1 MLKIAVIGLGDI
13 SKIHIPVI
21 QANPNVEL
29 VAVCDIDETL
39 KDTVPGVKFYTD
51 YHVMLEKEE
60 LGLCSYLFTT
70 LSSLLLRQKHVWKK
84 EFMYFRKNH

>member
-21 QANPNVEL
+21 QENPNAEL

-39 KDTVPGVKFYTD
+39 KDTRTRGKFLY
-51 YHVMLEKEE
+51 
-60 LGLCSYLFTT
+60 
-70 LSSLLLRQKHVWKK
+70 
-84 EFMYFRKNH
+84 

>member
-21 QANPNVEL
+21 QDHQNAEL

-39 KDTVPGVKFYTD
+39 KDTVPGVNFYTD
-51 YHVMLEKEE
+51 YHEMLAQE
-60 LGLCSYLFTT
+60 T
-70 LSSLLLRQKHVWKK
+70 
-84 EFMYFRKNH
+84 